1 MSLFFNFKHNQS
13 NRCPYAGATASG
25 NVATEDVVYALESM
39 GVRTG
44 VDLGKILEVGEFISG
59 VLGRPGY
66 SKAANALRAKMNKK
80 NDKNKC
86 V

>member
-1 MSLFFNFKHNQS
+1 M
-13 NRCPYAGATASG
+13 
-25 NVATEDVVYALESM
+25 VYALESM